1 MSSVTPVVGI
11 ACDRRMIGDH
21 AFHVVGEKYIEAVRD
36 GAGVLPFLIPVLDP
50 PIKPEDLLPHI
61 DGLLFT
67 GSISNVAPHRY
78 GGHEPRNPKLLD
90 EARDAS
96 TLPLMRIAEE
106 AAMPMFAICRGFQEL
121 NVAFGGTLHQHMD
134 ERGFD
139 DHSVGERKRNL
150 DRAYGPVHDVI
161 VEPGGMLHA
170 LVHKERFKVNSLHEQ
185 GIDRLAPPLRKEAVA
200 PDGAIEAVSMADPK
214 AFLLGVQWHP
224 EWRHWEDPVSKAMLA
239 AFGDAVRE
247 HAKARRGR

>member
-1 MSSVTPVVGI
+1 MNNSLPVVGI

-21 AFHVVGEKYIEAVRD
+21 AFHVVGEKYIAAVRD

-50 PIKPEDLLPHI
+50 PITPDQLLPHV

-67 GSISNVAPHRY
+67 GSLSNVAPHHY
-78 GGHEPRNPKLLD
+78 GGHEPRDPKLLD

-96 TLPLMRIAEE
+96 TLPLMRIAEG

-134 ERGFD
+134 ESGFE

-161 VEPGGMLHA
+161 VEPGGVLHS
-170 LVHKERFKVNSLHEQ
+170 LVNMDRFKVNSLHSQ

-200 PDGAIEAVSMADPK
+200 PDGAIEAVSMPDAK
-214 AFLLGVQWHP
+214 AFLLAVQWHP
-224 EWRHWEDPVSKAMLA
+224 EWRHWEDPVSKAMFA

-247 HAKARRGR
+247 HAKRREG

>member
-1 MSSVTPVVGI
+1 MNNSLPVVGI

-21 AFHVVGEKYIEAVRD
+21 AFHVVGEKYIAAVRD

-50 PIKPEDLLPHI
+50 PITPDQLLPHV

-67 GSISNVAPHRY
+67 GSLSNVAPHHY
-78 GGHEPRNPKLLD
+78 GGHEPRDPKLLD

-96 TLPLMRIAEE
+96 TLPLMRIAEKT
-106 AAMPMFAICRGFQEL
+106 AMPMFAICRGFQEL

-134 ERGFD
+134 ESGFE

-161 VEPGGMLHA
+161 VAPGGVLHS
-170 LVHKERFKVNSLHEQ
+170 LVNLDRFKVNSLHSQ
-185 GIDRLAPPLRKEAVA
+185 GIDRLAPSLRKEAVA
-200 PDGAIEAVSMADPK
+200 PDGAIEAVSMPDAK
-214 AFLLGVQWHP
+214 AFLLAVQWHP
-224 EWRHWEDPVSKAMLA
+224 EWRHWEDPVSKAMFA
-239 AFGDAVRE
+239 AFGDAVRA
-247 HAKARRGR
+247 HAKKRAGR